1 MLLRD
6 EGVSL
11 WWPDTN
17 VRCPASASWLWSWE
31 MLGGDWV
38 SGMTLQCVHVY
49 RDMECHGDS
58 HSALSLSS
66 VTLCPLLHLS
76 TTNWLPLWW
85 HEIIFIVGRNE
96 LTDRSTA
103 CHLGC
108 VAGVVGRVIGGGGWE
123 ESWCCWLR
131 WKVRTANQSAA
142 QLGPSAR
149 LNQSEPSSA
158 RPDQLEDHVQCTL
171 FEESN

>member
-1 MLLRD
+1 MPSISILTMVMRNAGRWLSLWDDATMCPCVQRH
-6 EGVSL
+6 GVS
-11 WWPDTN
+11 W
-17 VRCPASASWLWSWE
+17 R
-31 MLGGDWV
+31 
-38 SGMTLQCVHVY
+38 
-49 RDMECHGDS
+49 
-58 HSALSLSS
+58 LSLSS
-66 VTLCPLLHLS
+66 VTQLRHSLS
-76 TTNWLPLWW
+76 TLTLINNSLWW